1 MGVSSGLSRLLSA
14 SNSLL
19 RPPTPCWFIR
29 SAAAAALGGVIREDE
44 VRRTRTSN
52 PRRPVIDGPGET
64 SCLSLCW
71 AVLDLFISG
80 ARGLGLTDL
89 DRQQLDTL
97 RTERKSG
104 ERTCSLA
111 ESA

>member
-1 MGVSSGLSRLLSA
+1 MGELEPQYPSATACLADALKALCVHLRYPGRLRKRLRSSDLLER
-14 SNSLL
+14 SL
-19 RPPTPCWFIR
+19 
-29 SAAAAALGGVIREDE
+29 EE
-44 VRRTRTSN
+44 VRRRVK
-52 PRRPVIDGPGET
+52 VIGPSPGET

-89 DRQQLDTL
+89 DRL
-97 RTERKSG
+97 RAERQSSPPT
-104 ERTCSLA
+104 RSLP